1 MGLNMVGICVPMYS
15 QVVSDFNGNISVS
28 HLRHLLQADS
38 FPYILLHVHLV
49 QQSSLPQSR
58 QAQHVW
64 HLGQR
69 TQLLAGRGGSVL
81 SHQYLQFHICFFA
94 VVVNVIDYVGAILSY
109 LIIAIALFGGKYDH
123 LSLTELG
130 AQISRVCVASLNNFL

>member
-49 QQSSLPQSR
+49 
-58 QAQHVW
+58 
-64 HLGQR
+64 
-69 TQLLAGRGGSVL
+69 
-81 SHQYLQFHICFFA
+81 
-94 VVVNVIDYVGAILSY
+94 
-109 LIIAIALFGGKYDH
+109 
-123 LSLTELG
+123 
-130 AQISRVCVASLNNFL
+130 

>member
-28 HLRHLLQADS
+28 HLRHLLQAHS
-38 FPYILLHVHLV
+38 LPYYMYV
-49 QQSSLPQSR
+49 QQSSLSLKFR
-58 QAQHVW
+58 QTQHVW